1 MRARRVA
8 TSSLTSWCGV
18 TWTRPCRRPV
28 AGLSASLETSHLAN
42 LHDGVHEELR
52 AYLLGGLALRL
63 GDTATAVAQ
72 LEPLRVPRAV
82 PGAAAV
88 GRDAD
93 GGLRAQ
99 LEIRR
104 GRPDEAARTLE
115 EVFRLE
121 ARVGLIGGSP
131 FYSQGLERFRYAGLL
146 AGLGRLPEA
155 AHWYDSFSSNSIFDL
170 AFLAPALIE
179 RAGIDER
186 LGRPDEAARHYRR
199 ALEVWARPDPELRP
213 LADSAARAL
222 RRLSSGG
229 R

>member
-1 MRARRVA
+1 MPALEHRALLALLPFLPPDTAALRSLAARLRREPA
-8 TSSLTSWCGV
+8 
-18 TWTRPCRRPV
+18 

-121 ARVGLIGGSP
+121 ARV
-131 FYSQGLERFRYAGLL
+131 
-146 AGLGRLPEA
+146 
-155 AHWYDSFSSNSIFDL
+155 D
-170 AFLAPALIE
+170 
-179 RAGIDER
+179 
-186 LGRPDEAARHYRR
+186 
-199 ALEVWARPDPELRP
+199 
-213 LADSAARAL
+213 
-222 RRLSSGG
+222 
-229 R
+229 